1 MQLFRLVLRF
11 SFYSFHF
18 FILGNLLII
27 RSARS
32 LYFGRRIPSANL
44 VHQREEVADSP
55 VVSDFAV
62 LHAHHVNRF
71 EMNFA
76 MGRGNSKKWAVVRAV
91 ISLVCYHAIAVS
103 ELPVNLGTKVRKG
116 LSHVLVEFSDAS
128 LIGRGSGLSSVI
140 DEIVGEEFFENGE
153 VSLALDLFIISTDNG
168 FRRI

>member
-1 MQLFRLVLRF
+1 MR
-11 SFYSFHF
+11 
-18 FILGNLLII
+18 
-27 RSARS
+27 
-32 LYFGRRIPSANL
+32 
-44 VHQREEVADSP
+44 
-55 VVSDFAV
+55 
-62 LHAHHVNRF
+62 
-71 EMNFA
+71 
-76 MGRGNSKKWAVVRAV
+76 RGNSKKWAVVRAV

-153 VSLALDLFIISTDNG
+153 VSLALDLFVISTDNG